1 MKLRFLLYLAIPCLI
16 LLSCEG
22 GNEGEEGCTDP
33 LAINYNTTATV
44 DDGTC
49 TYEGCTDP
57 EAFNYDPAATVD
69 NGECIYEGCTD
80 PVALNYDPEASIDDG
95 SCEYPPNPGS
105 CSEVEFDGHTYAV
118 VEIGL
123 QCWFAENLQS
133 TVFASGTS
141 IEEVISDADWSA
153 LSTPGQCIY
162 ENEVLNLPDY
172 GRLYNAFAVN
182 SAEGLCPTGWH
193 VPTTEDW
200 QELELFA
207 GVSVDEIDLIAEW
220 RGTAE
225 GVGTSLMA
233 TSGWDGI
240 SGTDLHGFDARPA
253 GNRFYSDGSF
263 FSAGSHGAWWTSS
276 VFGDDNMHR
285 ALWNSSTGIL
295 QAYGHPRLGNSVRC
309 LKN

>member
-1 MKLRFLLYLAIPCLI
+1 M
-16 LLSCEG
+16 
-22 GNEGEEGCTDP
+22 
-33 LAINYNTTATV
+33 
-44 DDGTC
+44 
-49 TYEGCTDP
+49 
-57 EAFNYDPAATVD
+57 
-69 NGECIYEGCTD
+69 
-80 PVALNYDPEASIDDG
+80 
-95 SCEYPPNPGS
+95 
-105 CSEVEFDGHTYAV
+105 EFDGHTYAV

-141 IEEVISDADWSA
+141 IEEVISDADWSE

-225 GVGTSLMA
+225 A
-233 TSGWDGI
+233 
-240 SGTDLHGFDARPA
+240 A
-253 GNRFYSDGSF
+253 
-263 FSAGSHGAWWTSS
+263 AGSSSYSGRQQPEEEDVHVGDWSGRVRACVPMVTMSGVTSCC
-276 VFGDDNMHR
+276 
-285 ALWNSSTGIL
+285 WKP
-295 QAYGHPRLGNSVRC
+295 Q
-309 LKN
+309 